1 MKFSL
6 GSLAN
11 LQQVITEL
19 SNGLNKLDI
28 NDNFISFETTITIGA
43 GLETKVRNLLQV
55 IPSKMII
62 TYQTGNGL
70 ITASGTAWTDDY
82 LYIKNNGLVSVTAKI
97 TFQK

>member
-1 MKFSL
+1 
-6 GSLAN
+6 
-11 LQQVITEL
+11 
-19 SNGLNKLDI
+19 
-28 NDNFISFETTITIGA
+28 
-43 GLETKVRNLLQV
+43 LQV